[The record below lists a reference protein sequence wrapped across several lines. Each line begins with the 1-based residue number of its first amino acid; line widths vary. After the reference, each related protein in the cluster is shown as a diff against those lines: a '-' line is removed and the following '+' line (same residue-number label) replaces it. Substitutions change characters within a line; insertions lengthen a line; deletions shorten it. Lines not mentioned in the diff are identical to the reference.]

1 MLMKDSTAVSN
12 QWCMPS
18 TSWAVQFCL
27 TPGLLSTRSKV
38 IKYKYIKNSNKI
50 IEIVTKKSDKNQ
62 LEPSKGVGLSP
73 QIYQLD
79 IHFIFSVWNI
89 SPWI

>member
-12 QWCMPS
+12 QWCMPV

-38 IKYKYIKNSNKI
+38 INYKYVKKIKQNH
-50 IEIVTKKSDKNQ
+50 TDCDKD
-62 LEPSKGVGLSP
+62 K
-73 QIYQLD
+73 
-79 IHFIFSVWNI
+79 
-89 SPWI
+89 